1 VLGADTSDPLRG
13 AFGSGI
19 MNRRAGFSAIATL
32 NNSAVAATS
41 RARGSRCVVGHFM
54 DFGYLDFGYL
64 LGSSGNSTVPAIA
77 THCSLGTA
85 TMRPSVFWQL
95 PDPS

>member
-1 VLGADTSDPLRG
+1 
-13 AFGSGI
+13 
-19 MNRRAGFSAIATL
+19 MNRPPGFSSIVTL
-32 NNSAVAATS
+32 NGSAVAATP
-41 RARGSRCVVGHFM
+41 RACGSRCVVDHFM

-85 TMRPSVFWQL
+85 TMCPSVFWQL
-95 PDPS
+95 PDPSR